1 MSEIPFITSENFG
14 TVYPQ
19 YAERVISQR
28 TAEWGHRASGLL
40 LRQETSWAEGAEE
53 FADEHLGYDGQLF
66 LAAHHSTF
74 WDVLELPSLLEREP
88 ALQLMRGNIFI
99 AAKRA
104 MFKYRIGR
112 KILNNLGV
120 IPVFRQE
127 KEEDLVHDGNRK
139 TIKST
144 FIDTIVKLLDKGEN
158 GAGMPHGTYSKN
170 PREIGKLK
178 TGLFE
183 AILQSVNCENIA
195 ILPIGIAYPNWQ
207 LRPKGGHIHIGEPI
221 MQLERFS
228 DHTALTEQVA
238 TNLQAA
244 VDKAY
249 GIN

>member
-1 MSEIPFITSENFG
+1 MSEIPFITSENFD

-19 YAERVISQR
+19 YAERVISQL
-28 TAEWGHRASGLL
+28 TARWGHRASGLL
-40 LRQETSWAEGAEE
+40 LRQETSWADDAEE
-53 FADEHLGYDGQLF
+53 LAGEHLESGGQLF

-74 WDVLELPSLLEREP
+74 WDVLELPSILEREP
-88 ALQLMRGNIFI
+88 SLQPMRGNTFI

-112 KILNNLGV
+112 KILNDLGV

-144 FIDTIVKLLDKGEN
+144 FIDTIVELLDKGEN

-170 PREIGKLK
+170 PREIGRLR

-183 AILQSVNCENIA
+183 AILQSVNVEKIA

-207 LRPKGGHIHIGEPI
+207 FRPKGGHIHIGQPI
-221 MQLERFS
+221 TQLGHFA
-228 DHTALTEQVA
+228 DHIVLTEQVA
-238 TNLQAA
+238 VNLQTA
-244 VDKAY
+244 VDQAY
-249 GIN
+249 AA